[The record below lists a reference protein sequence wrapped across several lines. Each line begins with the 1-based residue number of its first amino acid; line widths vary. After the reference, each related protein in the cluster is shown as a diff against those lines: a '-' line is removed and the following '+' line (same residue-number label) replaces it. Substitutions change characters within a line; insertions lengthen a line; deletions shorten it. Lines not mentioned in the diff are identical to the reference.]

1 MSKPILVR
9 HIDGEWQHKEIN
21 ASYEEL
27 NKFFISGDA
36 RASLVNATE
45 RDITFLM
52 EGTVFADDTPI
63 PSYVYTKYFGD

>member
-1 MSKPILVR
+1 MTKPILVR

-36 RASLVNATE
+36 RTSLPNATE
-45 RDITFLM
+45 RDIIFLM
-52 EGTVFADDTPI
+52 EGTVFADNTPL
-63 PSYVYTKYFGD
+63 PSYVDTKCFGD